1 MESLPKS
8 GLYYPNNL
16 ARITLLALENVM
28 GTNGVNALLSLS
40 NHRELIGNFP
50 PDDMETQF
58 DFANLSSIIGTLDDM
73 YGPRGSRVLALRAG
87 LATFDETLKNIG
99 EAVDVHDEGFISM
112 PAVEKIRVGLSL
124 VGITFTQST
133 KNIPT
138 ITEEDDHFLYSFI
151 YCPICWG
158 RTTLEPSCHILTG
171 LLKGALKW
179 VTLGSDFNVS
189 QVAAHSCGAP
199 TCDFIIPKE
208 PIA

>member
-16 ARITLLALENVM
+16 ARITLLALEDVM
-28 GTNGVNALLSLS
+28 GTNGVNALLNLA

-50 PDDMETQF
+50 PDNMEAQF
-58 DFANLSSIIGTLDDM
+58 DFADLSGIIGSLDDM
-73 YGPRGSRVLALRAG
+73 YGARGSRVLALRAG
-87 LATFDETLKNIG
+87 IATFDETLKNIG
-99 EAVDVHDEGFISM
+99 EAVDVKDESFVAM
-112 PAVEKIRVGLSL
+112 PIVEKMRVGLSL

-138 ITEEDDHFLYSFI
+138 ISEDDSHFIYSVA

-158 RTTLEPSCHILTG
+158 RTTAEPSCHILTG

-179 VTLGSDFNVS
+179 VTQGTEFNVS
-189 QVAAHSCGAP
+189 QNTAHSCGAP

-208 PIA
+208 PAS

>member
-1 MESLPKS
+1 MEPLPKS

-40 NHRELIGNFP
+40 NHREYIGNFP
-50 PDDMETQF
+50 PDNMDSEF
-58 DFANLSSIIGTLDDM
+58 DFADLSSIIGTLDDM

-87 LATFDETLKNIG
+87 LATFDETLKDIG
-99 EAVDVHDEGFISM
+99 EAVDVNDEGFMAM
-112 PAVEKIRVGLSL
+112 PTIEKIRVGLSL

-138 ITEEDDHFLYSFI
+138 VEEKDDHFLYSVI

-158 RTTLEPSCHILTG
+158 RTTTEPSCHILTG

-189 QVAAHSCGAP
+189 QVGAHSCGSS